1 MSDQP
6 ATSADPA
13 SGLDEKHEKHH
24 SPARRIISGLVS
36 LLIVGGIFVFAV
48 PKVADYSEVWKAF
61 QSLTRL
67 ELAALV
73 AAMIFNLFTYWWANM
88 AALPGLQLSRAAVLT
103 QTTTSVANTLP
114 GGGAIAVGLT
124 YTILKSWGFTGT
136 NVALYVGVTG
146 IWNIFI
152 KLALPVISIV
162 FLVVAGESGSAYVVA
177 AVVGVVVLA
186 VAVGLLT
193 ALFASE
199 RLAYRIGE
207 AVGRAISFFLK
218 LFRKPPKTGAGDR
231 AVQFRQDTIGLVEG
245 RWLRLTLTTILSQ
258 VALAFVLVLSLRSM
272 GVSEQDVS
280 TAQIFAVFAF
290 SRLLSAVPVTPGGV
304 GVIDLG
310 YIGGLAAAAPE
321 AERAA
326 VVAAVLMFRALT
338 YGVQIPLGAFTYL
351 IWRGKKDWRRDPA
364 EGGAHEGQGARGD
377 VGRAGHP
384 EPSPGV

>member
-6 ATSADPA
+6 AASAEQGDGPDA
-13 SGLDEKHEKHH
+13 SERPQH
-24 SPARRIISGLVS
+24 SSARRLISGLLS

-48 PKVADYSEVWKAF
+48 PKIADYSEVWKAF
-61 QSLTRL
+61 QSLTGL

-73 AAMIFNLFTYWWANM
+73 GAMVFNLFTYWWANM
-88 AALPGLQLSRAAVLT
+88 AALPGLKLSRAAVLT

-162 FLVVAGESGSAYVVA
+162 FLVIAGESGSAYVVA

-186 VAVGLLT
+186 IAVGLL
-193 ALFASE
+193 ASLFASE

-207 AVGRAISFFLK
+207 AVGKAMSFFLK
-218 LFRKPPKTGAGDR
+218 LFRKPPRTGAGDR
-231 AVQFRQDTIGLVEG
+231 AVTFRKDTIGLVER

-290 SRLLSAVPVTPGGV
+290 SRLLSAVPITPGGV

-321 AERAA
+321 GERAA

-351 IWRGKKDWRRDPA
+351 IWRGKKDWRRDAA
-364 EGGAHEGQGARGD
+364 EDDADEGQD
-377 VGRAGHP
+377 VTAAGGRAGHP
-384 EPSPGV
+384 EASAGA

>member
-1 MSDQP
+1 MSDHP
-6 ATSADPA
+6 AVPA
-13 SGLDEKHEKHH
+13 EDAARSGTTEGKKH
-24 SPARRIISGLVS
+24 SPTRRIISGVLS

-61 QSLTRL
+61 QSLTGL
-67 ELAALV
+67 ELAALIG
-73 AAMIFNLFTYWWANM
+73 AMVFNLFTYWWANM

-162 FLVVAGESGSAYVVA
+162 FLVIAGESGSAYVIA

-186 VAVGLLT
+186 IAVGLLA

-199 RLAYRIGE
+199 RLARRIGE
-207 AVGRAISFFLK
+207 TIGRVMSFFLR

-231 AVQFRQDTIGLVEG
+231 AVQFREDTIGLVEG

-272 GVSEQDVS
+272 GVSEQEVS
-280 TAQIFAVFAF
+280 AAQIFAVFAF

-310 YIGGLAAAAPE
+310 YIGGLAAAAPDG
-321 AERAA
+321 ERAA

-338 YGVQIPLGAFTYL
+338 FGVQIPLGAFTYL
-351 IWRGKKDWRRDPA
+351 IWKAKKDWRRDPDEVETA
-364 EGGAHEGQGARGD
+364 DGNAATGA
-377 VGRAGHP
+377 VGRVGRP
-384 EPSPGV
+384 EASPGA